1 MDLMTSGTARDLLT
15 EKLGHD
21 RFFHTEVS
29 LTTHWLSTGL
39 RVYCKT
45 C

>member
-1 MDLMTSGTARDLLT
+1 MDLMTTGTARDLLT
-15 EKLGHD
+15 EKLE
-21 RFFHTEVS
+21 FFHTEFSV
-29 LTTHWLSTGL
+29 TTRQLSTGL